1 VTKLGILGT
10 FKLLIRA
17 LGIYASHQAAIANE
31 LRILNAH
38 IARIYP
44 IEKPTHVPTVVDE
57 PMLGDDPYTLAMAA
71 DAEMTLRQELGREP
85 SVEEILAR
93 MKVWQNRRDPMQG
106 RRDLVDAG

>member
-38 IARIYP
+38 IARIWP
-44 IEKPTHVPTVVDE
+44 VEKPAAPQADE
-57 PMLGDDPYTLAMAA
+57 PMLGDDPYTLSMAA
-71 DAEMTLRQELGREP
+71 DAEATLRQELGREP
-85 SVEEILAR
+85 STEEILAR
-93 MKVWQNRRDPMQG
+93 MTVWQNRRDPMQG